1 MKYLISV
8 SINRPKL
15 ERDKD
20 TNKIK
25 KKKEQA
31 TKRMQ

>member
-1 MKYLISV
+1 MKYLILV

-15 ERDKD
+15 ERHRD
-20 TNKIK
+20 TNKI
-25 KKKEQA
+25 KKEQA